1 MKGNEENTC
10 KKREKIQLRC
20 SSLYMVSE
28 MLTIFFMEKENYI
41 WIISLDNVLQTINSI
56 QVGSSS
62 ITLQL
67 ECGTIVKSKP
77 AVRI

>member
-10 KKREKIQLRC
+10 KKKREKIQLRC

-28 MLTIFFMEKENYI
+28 MLTNIFMEKENYI

-62 ITLQL
+62 ITLQNSL
-67 ECGTIVKSKP
+67 NVVP
-77 AVRI
+77 L